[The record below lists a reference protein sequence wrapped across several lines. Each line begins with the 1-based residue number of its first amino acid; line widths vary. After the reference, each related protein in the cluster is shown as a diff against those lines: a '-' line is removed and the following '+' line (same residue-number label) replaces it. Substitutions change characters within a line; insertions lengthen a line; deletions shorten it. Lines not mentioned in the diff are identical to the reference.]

1 MHSTAIIGIGAT
13 IGHNVE
19 IGPYSVID
27 DDVEVGDDCWIGNH
41 VTLKAG
47 TRIGR
52 KCKIFHGAV
61 IGEVPQDLKYIGEKT
76 TVEIGENVVI
86 REHVTINRGTQDR
99 LKTIVGS
106 GSFFMAYSHVSHDSI
121 IGDNVI
127 MANGVYLGGHV
138 TVDDWV
144 YVSGAVVIHQFCHI
158 GKFVLVAG
166 GYRVV
171 QDVPP
176 YILVAGEPL
185 KYNGLNSVGL
195 RRRGFDPNT
204 RKLIKKA
211 YKIIFNSSYN
221 TSQAVREIKEVLP
234 QTSEIMEITSFI
246 ENSKRGI
253 I

>member
-1 MHSTAIIGIGAT
+1 M
-13 IGHNVE
+13 
-19 IGPYSVID
+19 
-27 DDVEVGDDCWIGNH
+27 
-41 VTLKAG
+41 
-47 TRIGR
+47 
-52 KCKIFHGAV
+52 
-61 IGEVPQDLKYIGEKT
+61 
-76 TVEIGENVVI
+76 
-86 REHVTINRGTQDR
+86 
-99 LKTIVGS
+99 GS
-106 GSFFMAYSHVSHDSI
+106 GSFFMAYSHIAHDCI

-138 TVDDWV
+138 TIDDWV

-171 QDVPP
+171 QDIPP

-185 KYNGLNSVGL
+185 QYSGLNAVGL

-204 RKLIKKA
+204 RKLMKKA

-221 TSQAVREIKEVLP
+221 TSQAMREIKEVLP
-234 QTSEIMEITSFI
+234 QISEITEITSFI